1 MKIAFV
7 SQISVRIVKMKDTEM
22 NTYNHLM
29 NKVKN
34 IKKIKKIIWWKFKMI
49 ITKTKLDMIEL
60 KKPKQ
65 AILENK
71 DQIQI
76 TLWVIISRKK
86 KKIKKIAK

>member
-1 MKIAFV
+1 
-7 SQISVRIVKMKDTEM
+7 
-22 NTYNHLM
+22 
-29 NKVKN
+29 
-34 IKKIKKIIWWKFKMI
+34 MI

-86 KKIKKIAK
+86 KKIKKIAKQIYKNKV